1 MTVEEYL
8 RSLVPG
14 LDLQTSVLARAARSP
29 IEVGLARLDLD
40 DDVDYVDVE
49 VPNPEYDPDVQP
61 PVPETVIERQ
71 DRADDVDFQMRLD
84 YASSTI
90 YYSVLGV
97 FAGGG
102 HSEQVG
108 DVRSSRGGYTIT
120 MADRARFKAMGDAL
134 RQKWGWETEA
144 DEVTTEIVD
153 VSSLRSKHR
162 C

>member
-14 LDLQTSVLARAARSP
+14 LDLQDNVVERCALSP
-29 IEVGLARLDLD
+29 IEVELEALDLD
-40 DDVDYVDVE
+40 DVVD
-49 VPNPEYDPDVQP
+49 
-61 PVPETVIERQ
+61 
-71 DRADDVDFQMRLD
+71 ADSMSEEEFRKRLD

-102 HSEQVG
+102 YSEQVG
-108 DVRSSRGGYTIT
+108 DVRASRGGYTIT

-134 RQKWGWETEA
+134 RLKWGF
-144 DEVTTEIVD
+144 EIEEQD
-153 VSSLRSKHR
+153 SSSEMFDASSLRYEVH
-162 C
+162 

>member
-14 LDLQTSVLARAARSP
+14 LDLQDSVLARAARSP
-29 IEVGLARLDLD
+29 IEVGLERISLD
-40 DDVDYVDVE
+40 DDDE
-49 VPNPEYDPDVQP
+49 
-61 PVPETVIERQ
+61 
-71 DRADDVDFQMRLD
+71 DFQKRLD

-102 HSEQVG
+102 YSEQVG
-108 DVRSSRGGYTIT
+108 DVRASRGGYTIT

-134 RQKWGWETEA
+134 RAKWGFEVED
-144 DEVTTEIVD
+144 DESSSEMYD
-153 VSSLRSKHR
+153 ASSLKYEVH
-162 C
+162 

>member
-14 LDLQTSVLARAARSP
+14 LDLQDNVVERCAISP
-29 IEVGLARLDLD
+29 IEVELDPLELD
-40 DDVDYVDVE
+40 DDVDGD
-49 VPNPEYDPDVQP
+49 
-61 PVPETVIERQ
+61 TL
-71 DRADDVDFQMRLD
+71 ADEEFRMRLD

-102 HSEQVG
+102 YSEQVG
-108 DVRSSRGGYTIT
+108 DVRASRGGYTIT

-134 RQKWGWETEA
+134 RLKWGFEV
-144 DEVTTEIVD
+144 DEDVIPVRLAGKPVRRTSGTTP
-153 VSSLRSKHR
+153 
-162 C
+162 

>member
-14 LDLQTSVLARAARSP
+14 LDLPDTVVARAARSP
-29 IEVGLARLDLD
+29 IEVGLDRLDIAED
-40 DDVDYVDVE
+40 IDYDYGDE
-49 VPNPEYDPDVQP
+49 EGD
-61 PVPETVIERQ
+61 
-71 DRADDVDFQMRLD
+71 DFQKRLD

-102 HSEQVG
+102 YSEQVG
-108 DVRSSRGGYTIT
+108 DVRASRGGYTIT

-134 RQKWGWETEA
+134 RLKWGWGVEE
-144 DEVTTEIVD
+144 DD
-153 VSSLRSKHR
+153 SSSEMYDARYLRSR
-162 C
+162 

>member
-14 LDLQTSVLARAARSP
+14 LDLQDTVVARAARSP
-29 IEVGLARLDLD
+29 IEVKLERLEIDEDID
-40 DDVDYVDVE
+40 D
-49 VPNPEYDPDVQP
+49 YDED
-61 PVPETVIERQ
+61 EE
-71 DRADDVDFQMRLD
+71 FQKRLD

-102 HSEQVG
+102 YSEQVG
-108 DVRSSRGGYTIT
+108 DVRASRGGYTIT

-134 RQKWGWETEA
+134 RLKWGF
-144 DEVTTEIVD
+144 D
-153 VSSLRSKHR
+153 VEEDDSSSEMYDASSLRR
-162 C
+162 NAVY

>member
-14 LDLQTSVLARAARSP
+14 LDLQDNVVERCALSP
-29 IEVGLARLDLD
+29 IEVELEALDLD
-40 DDVDYVDVE
+40 DEVD
-49 VPNPEYDPDVQP
+49 
-61 PVPETVIERQ
+61 
-71 DRADDVDFQMRLD
+71 ADSMSEEEFRKRLD

-102 HSEQVG
+102 YSEQVG
-108 DVRSSRGGYTIT
+108 DVRASRGGYTIT

-134 RQKWGWETEA
+134 RLKWGF
-144 DEVTTEIVD
+144 EIEED
-153 VSSLRSKHR
+153 DSSSEMYDASSLRNEVH
-162 C
+162 

>member
-14 LDLQTSVLARAARSP
+14 LDLQDNVVERSAISP
-29 IEVGLARLDLD
+29 VEVELEALELDE
-40 DDVDYVDVE
+40 DVDGDTLS
-49 VPNPEYDPDVQP
+49 DPDFRKR
-61 PVPETVIERQ
+61 I
-71 DRADDVDFQMRLD
+71 D

-102 HSEQVG
+102 YSEQVG
-108 DVRSSRGGYTIT
+108 DVRASRGGYTIT

-134 RQKWGWETEA
+134 RLKWGF
-144 DEVTTEIVD
+144 EVEED
-153 VSSLRSKHR
+153 DSSSEMYDASSLRRDAVH
-162 C
+162 